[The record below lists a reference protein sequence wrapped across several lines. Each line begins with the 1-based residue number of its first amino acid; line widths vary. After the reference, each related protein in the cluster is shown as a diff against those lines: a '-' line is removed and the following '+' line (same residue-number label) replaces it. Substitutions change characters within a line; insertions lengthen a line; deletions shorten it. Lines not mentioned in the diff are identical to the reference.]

1 MNPFINDKSA
11 IVDKDYQPAM
21 AINIDKDNPHF
32 STYKSAIS
40 SMESPF
46 FTVKSP
52 SQDVQALEARVPS
65 ALRAVEPGGDLPR
78 WLYRALQ
85 WGGPWDVMA

>member
-1 MNPFINDKSA
+1 MK
-11 IVDKDYQPAM
+11 
-21 AINIDKDNPHF
+21 
-32 STYKSAIS
+32 
-40 SMESPF
+40 SPF

-52 SQDVQALEARVPS
+52 SQDVQALAARVPS

-85 WGGPWDVMA
+85 WGGPWDVMAAGFMDYSNIIMVNNG